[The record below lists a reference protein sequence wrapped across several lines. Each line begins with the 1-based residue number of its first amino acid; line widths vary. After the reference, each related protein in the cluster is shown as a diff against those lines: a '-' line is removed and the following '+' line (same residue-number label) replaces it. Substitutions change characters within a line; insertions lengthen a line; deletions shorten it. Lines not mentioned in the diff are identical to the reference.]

1 MGGEVVRLARG
12 WRWTP
17 LDLLAAVGG
26 AINLVIVG
34 WIFVHWLM
42 N

>member
-1 MGGEVVRLARG
+1 MTGEAVRTAGGR
-12 WRWTP
+12 RWTL

-34 WIFVHWLM
+34 WIFVHVLL